1 MKTYKTLLREKTRKW
16 NIEYSKLLEELIL
29 NQIKDY
35 SPEKFLLN
43 IFSYTKTLKGK
54 DKEVYIFNVK
64 QHIILWPNED
74 RFLEKTLIEKKKL
87 LQNILSEILF
97 NFKQDPNFNIEE
109 FIKKVFQKTSTK
121 ARMVA

>member
-35 SPEKFLLN
+35 SAEKFLLN
-43 IFSYTKTLKGK
+43 IFSYTNTLKGK

-64 QHIILWPNED
+64 QHIILWANED
-74 RFLEKTLIEKKKL
+74 RFLEKTLFEKKKL

-109 FIKKVFQKTSTK
+109 FIKKVFQKTSNKT
-121 ARMVA
+121 RMVA